1 MSTNRL
7 QDERPNPDILL
18 EKVNKAERG
27 KLTVFLGAA
36 AGVGK
41 TYAMLEVAQ
50 ERFRAGTD
58 IVIGWVETH
67 GRAETESMVA
77 GLERIPPQRLFYRE
91 TQMLEMDIDAILTR
105 RPEVVLVDELAHTNV
120 PGARHLRRFQDVD
133 ELLKAG
139 IHVYTTLNVQHLESL
154 NDVVAKITGI
164 IVRETV
170 PDYVLEQAD
179 NIKLIDISSDDLI
192 HRLKEGK
199 VYVAGQA
206 EQAMKQFFRLGNINA
221 LRELALRY
229 TARQVDKNLSDYM
242 RDQGIEGPWPA
253 AGRIMVCVSASPF
266 STQLIRAAHRLATG
280 LQAELIAVYVEV
292 RHRSRSFIDDVDQI
306 SRNMKLAEELGAMTL
321 STHGDSLETEL
332 LEIARLHNVTAIVM
346 GKPRHSR
353 FREFFHGSVVDR
365 LIRRSGDIHVY
376 VIQIN
381 SATEKPSVQKK
392 QTKKGF
398 RWEWKHYAA
407 SLCMVLSVTVF
418 GLVMKE
424 RIEVINVALLYQL
437 PVTLSAFWWG
447 RWPSYFTAVIS
458 VLFFDFLFIPPTY
471 TFTVEDVRYMW
482 SFFTFL
488 IVAFVIGGRTE
499 YLRNEASAAR
509 QRERSTAALYQ
520 FSREIAAVVDK
531 ETIVR
536 ELALQ
541 VSRTLGRNTRVI
553 LPDANGRLS
562 LWADQDPGLE
572 WTSLGRPHQALPK
585 NNENAVAMWA
595 YTNGQ
600 VAGRTS
606 ETLSGADYLYLPM
619 ITRETVVGVLGV
631 RVLEKIIAME
641 QRQLMNAWAG
651 LAAIAIERGTL
662 MEKERETALLVESDK
677 LRTALLNSVSHEL
690 RTPLSSIIGSV
701 STLLESEIKYSP
713 QDQRELLINIKDGAN
728 RMERVVAN
736 LLDTARLE
744 SGMVQLKLNW
754 CDMEDIIGTALR
766 RLQESIRSRN
776 INVDVQPPIN
786 VVHGDCVLLE
796 QLMINLVDN
805 AVKYSPANTPVDIKV
820 SGESGNIIVSVSDRG
835 IGIPEDELSH
845 IFNKFYQVHH
855 PDMRVDGTGLG
866 LSICRGI
873 VEAHGGKIWAENRPG
888 GGTSFLFML
897 PATTSEFVDSGANVN
912 GE

>member
-7 QDERPNPDILL
+7 QDERPNPDALL
-18 EKVNKAERG
+18 EKVHKADRG

-50 ERFRAGTD
+50 ERFRAGSD
-58 IVIGWVETH
+58 IVIAWVETH
-67 GRAETESMVA
+67 GRTETEALVA
-77 GLERIPPQRLFYRE
+77 GLERIPPQRLFYRDR
-91 TQMLEMDIDAILTR
+91 QMLEMDIDAILAR
-105 RPEVVLVDELAHTNV
+105 RPEIVLVDELAHTNM
-120 PGARHLRRFQDVD
+120 PGARHMRRFQDVD

-139 IHVYTTLNVQHLESL
+139 INVYTTLNVQHLESL

-179 NIKLIDISSDDLI
+179 NISLIDISSDDLI

-206 EQAMKQFFRLGNINA
+206 EQALKQFFRPGNINA

-229 TARQVDKNLSDYM
+229 TARQVDKNLSEYM
-242 RDQGIEGPWPA
+242 RDKGIEGPWPA
-253 AGRIMVCVSASPF
+253 SGCIMVCVSASPY
-266 STQLIRAAHRLATG
+266 SSQLIRAAHRLATG
-280 LQAELIAVYVEV
+280 LQAELLAVYVEV
-292 RHRSRSFIDDVDQI
+292 GQRSQAHPSETDQI
-306 SRNMKLAEELGAMTL
+306 SRNMKLAEELGANIL
-321 STHGDSLETEL
+321 ITHGEHLENEL

-346 GKPRHSR
+346 GKPRHSKL
-353 FREFFHGSVVDR
+353 REFFHGSVVER
-365 LIRRSGDIHVY
+365 LIRHSGDIHVY
-376 VIQIN
+376 VIQIS
-381 SATEKPSVQKK
+381 SATKETPRITPRTQNE
-392 QTKKGF
+392 F
-398 RWEWKHYAA
+398 RWDPKHYVL
-407 SLCMVLSVTVF
+407 SLCMALSVTLF
-418 GLVMKE
+418 GLLMTE
-424 RIEVINVALLYQL
+424 RIEVINIALLYQL

-458 VLFFDFLFIPPTY
+458 VLLFDFLFIPPT
-471 TFTVEDVRYMW
+471 FTLSVDDVRYMW
-482 SFFTFL
+482 SFITFL

-499 YLRNEASAAR
+499 HLRNEASAAR
-509 QRERSTAALYQ
+509 QRERSTTALYQ
-520 FSREIAAVVDK
+520 FSREIAAVVDM

-541 VSRTLGRNTRVI
+541 VSRTLGRKTRVI
-553 LPDANGRLS
+553 LPEANGRLV
-562 LWADQDPGLE
+562 LWANQDPGLK
-572 WTSLGRPHQALPK
+572 WTPVSQPHEPIPET
-585 NNENAVAMWA
+585 NENAVAMWA

-600 VAGRTS
+600 IAGRSS

-619 ITRETVVGVLGV
+619 ITRGNVVGVLGV
-631 RVLEKIIAME
+631 RVQEKIIALE
-641 QRQLMNAWAG
+641 QLQLMEAWAG
-651 LAAIAIERGTL
+651 LAAIAIERGKL
-662 MEKERETALLVESDK
+662 VEKERETALLVASDK

-690 RTPLSSIIGSV
+690 RTPLSSIIGSA

-713 QDQRELLINIKDGAN
+713 HDQRELLINIKDGAN

-766 RLQESIRSRN
+766 RLQESIRDRK
-776 INVDVQPPIN
+776 INVDVRPPIN

-796 QLMINLVDN
+796 QLLINLVDN
-805 AVKYSPANTPVDIKV
+805 ALKYSPYDTQIDINV
-820 SGESGNIIVSVSDRG
+820 SGDSDKIFVSVSDRG
-835 IGIPEDELSH
+835 IGIPEDELSN

-866 LSICRGI
+866 LSICKGI

-888 GGTSFLFML
+888 GGTSIVFLL
-897 PATTSEFVDSGANVN
+897 PATSSEFVNSGTKEEGV
-912 GE
+912 